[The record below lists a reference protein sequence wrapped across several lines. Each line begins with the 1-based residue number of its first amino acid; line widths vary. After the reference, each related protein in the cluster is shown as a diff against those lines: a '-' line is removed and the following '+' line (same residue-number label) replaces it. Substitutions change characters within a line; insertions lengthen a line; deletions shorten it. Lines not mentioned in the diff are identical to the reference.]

1 MLKIVLYII
10 GIIIEI
16 AIVVF
21 SMSRLYK
28 QYKDSKTIDEKVV
41 FFLFLFIFASPLI
54 IYYLDRYDVFSKL
67 KWIENIDSDRWFN
80 FLATYVSSILGA
92 LIGAVVL
99 IIMTKHQMDR
109 QDEKDKEIVRINNM
123 PLLTYKLNRNTG
135 KINLENLIVTNC
147 KKGKNVDLE
156 LNIKNV

>member
-1 MLKIVLYII
+1 MLKIGLYII
-10 GIIIEI
+10 VSIIEI

-67 KWIENIDSDRWFN
+67 NGLKTLILID
-80 FLATYVSSILGA
+80 G
-92 LIGAVVL
+92 
-99 IIMTKHQMDR
+99 
-109 QDEKDKEIVRINNM
+109 
-123 PLLTYKLNRNTG
+123 LTF
-135 KINLENLIVTNC
+135 
-147 KKGKNVDLE
+147 
-156 LNIKNV
+156 